1 MFLTAAAA
9 AAAAAARTAAA
20 AAAATTSQRR
30 AVLRLVDPA
39 PEDDADPALFNHLRR
54 LHAQPSCCVS

>member
-9 AAAAAARTAAA
+9 AAAAAAT
-20 AAAATTSQRR
+20 TTSQRR